1 MMPDPVAKL
10 PHELPLTQPRYVGK
24 DVPRVEDPLLLTG
37 RVEYGDNIQLP
48 GMLHAAI
55 LRSPHA
61 HARIISIDTSRA
73 EALPGVAAVLTG
85 EEVKAWSH
93 PVFGVPEG
101 WTGYALATEKVH
113 WVGEPVAVVAA
124 SDRYVAEDAC
134 ELIDVEYEV
143 LAPILDPERAM
154 AGGPFVLEGKESNV
168 AYTRHF
174 QFGDIEKAFGEAD
187 LVVKERFRWHRTS
200 GNPME
205 TCVCI
210 ADWDPFTNMLTVRGS
225 HRSPHLILPA
235 LVFSLGMP
243 SHQIRIVQ
251 SPLGG
256 SFGVKTFARYIIL
269 ISLMAKKLGGRAVKW
284 TEDRI
289 EHLRG
294 NSSHAWDREHDCE
307 LAVKRDGT
315 ILGLRMRMVDD
326 FGAFA
331 EWLGVGM
338 VLKPMISF
346 SGCYKIDCFDYECFA
361 VLTNKVP
368 QGPYRGFGL
377 PSHYWVLEQLIDM
390 AAAQLGIDRVEMRR
404 KNFVPMDA
412 FPYTLPSGNIYDSGN
427 YAGSLDLLLEK
438 SGYADLQ
445 KECEQARAEGRLVGL
460 SVVSSIEPGLTGPP
474 MLVHLSPRI
483 FTRTASPEGVL
494 VRMDAFGKVIVE
506 VGFPWGGQSQ
516 HTFVRQIVAD
526 YFSIAPEDVQVI
538 TVDSLTMQPGTG
550 PISSSVAIA
559 LSGAV
564 MGGLIRLA
572 EKLKQG
578 AAVML
583 EVHVDDIELFDGQL
597 RVRGVPDK
605 AVPVQRVAGFMQ
617 MRPDRLPEGVDSS
630 TEATYVWNPPDRLLP
645 DEQGRGTYSVTAAG
659 ALHLCMLEI
668 DRDTGQVQILKYV
681 MVDDCGTRLNPSVVS
696 GMLQGGLAH
705 GIGNALLEE
714 YVYDENGQ
722 LLSSNYMDYLLP
734 TIKDV
739 PMAEEYPMVTP
750 SPITALGVKGIGEA
764 AIHTTPAAVLCA
776 INNALEPLGARI
788 TEAPATPLRL
798 WSIIQG
804 AQA

>member
-1 MMPDPVAKL
+1 MTDGAMGGPEAL
-10 PHELPLTQPRYVGK
+10 PIAQPRYVGK

-37 RVEYGDNIQLP
+37 RAEYGDNVRLP

-61 HARIISIDTSRA
+61 HARIVRIDASRA
-73 EALPGVAAVLTG
+73 AALPGVAAILTG
-85 EEVKAWSH
+85 EEVKAWSQ

-113 WVGEPVAVVAA
+113 WVGEPVAMVAA
-124 SDRYVAEDAC
+124 TDRYIAEDAL
-134 ELIDVEYEV
+134 ELIDVEYEPLDPV
-143 LAPILDPERAM
+143 VDPERAI
-154 AGGPFVLEGKESNV
+154 AGPPFVLEGKESNV
-168 AYTRHF
+168 AYQRHF
-174 QFGDIEKAFGEAD
+174 EFGDVAKAFGEAD
-187 LVVKERFRWHRTS
+187 LIVEERFRWNRTS
-200 GNPME
+200 GNPIE

-210 ADWDPFTNMLTVRGS
+210 ADWDPYSNMLTVRGS

-235 LVFSLGMP
+235 LVTSLGMP
-243 SHQIRIVQ
+243 SNQIRIVQ

-256 SFGVKTFARYIIL
+256 SFGVKTFARYIVL
-269 ISLMAKKLGGRAVKW
+269 VCLMAKKLGGRPVKW
-284 TEDRI
+284 TEDRL
-289 EHLRG
+289 EHLIG
-294 NSSHAWDREHDCE
+294 NSSHAWDRRHECA

-315 ILGLRMRMVDD
+315 ITGFRMRMVDD

-346 SGCYKIDCFDYECFA
+346 SGCYKIPCFDYECVA

-377 PSHYWVLEQLIDM
+377 PSHYWILEQLIDI
-390 AAAQLGIDRVEMRR
+390 AAARLGIDPVEMRR
-404 KNFVPMDA
+404 RNFVPMDE
-412 FPYTLPSGNIYDSGN
+412 FPYTLPSGNVYDSGN

-438 SGYADLQ
+438 SGHAELRR
-445 KECEQARAEGRLVGL
+445 EVEAARAEGRLVGL

-494 VRMDAFGKVIVE
+494 IRMDAFGKVIVE

-516 HTFVRQIVAD
+516 HSFVRQIVAD
-526 YFSIAPEDVQVI
+526 YFNLTPGDVQVV
-538 TVDSLTMQPGTG
+538 TVDSLVMQPGTG

-564 MGGLIRLA
+564 MGGLVRLTD
-572 EKLKQG
+572 KLKQG

-583 EVHVDDIELFDGQL
+583 EVHADDLELFDGQL
-597 RVRGVPDK
+597 RVKGAPDRGVPV
-605 AVPVQRVAGFMQ
+605 ARVAGFML
-617 MRPDRLPEGVDSS
+617 MRPDLLPEGVDGSA
-630 TEATYVWNPPDRLLP
+630 EATYVWNPPDRALP

-659 ALHLCMLEI
+659 ALHLCMVEV
-668 DRDTGQVQILKYV
+668 DRDTGQVRILKYV

-722 LLSSNYMDYLLP
+722 ILTSTYMDYLLP
-734 TIKDV
+734 TIHEV

-776 INNALEPLGARI
+776 INDALSPLGVRI
-788 TEAPATPLRL
+788 TEAPATPLRV
-798 WSIIQG
+798 WRAIQG
-804 AQA
+804 AST